1 MENDE
6 ECRRFLR
13 KSICSISDFVL
24 YCPRLQIE
32 RAICG
37 EDCTALLSKDGR
49 YPHTDESCVVNPDL
63 VGSGTFSR
71 AGVLEF
77 TMELQVCVI
86 LNCLSA
92 KLSDLR
98 SLWPLSKQY
107 CTLRTVS

>member
-49 YPHTDESCVVNPDL
+49 YPHTDESCVVNRIWLDPEL
-63 VGSGTFSR
+63 FPGS
-71 AGVLEF
+71 E
-77 TMELQVCVI
+77 
-86 LNCLSA
+86 
-92 KLSDLR
+92 
-98 SLWPLSKQY
+98 
-107 CTLRTVS
+107 TLKKS